1 MAEILRLREGDGSR
15 VAVVVGAA
23 GAGKT
28 SQAMASTTDDRVDQE
43 IDSYIDSWIQ
53 KKLNEMAANKVTTT
67 AHTPA
72 AVHIRKHYEAI
83 DKLRKL
89 TKRQYEIAKMI
100 ADGMMNKECSAEIG
114 VSVRTIEKHRANIMD
129 KLGVKNCAGVAKIV
143 ALAELFED

>member
-1 MAEILRLREGDGSR
+1 MI
-15 VAVVVGAA
+15 
-23 GAGKT
+23 
-28 SQAMASTTDDRVDQE
+28 QDDTPPDLDDLDNYVDR
-43 IDSYIDSWIQ
+43 WIQ
-53 KKLNEMAANKVTTT
+53 KKLGEMAATKVTTT

-72 AVHIRKHYEAI
+72 AIHIRKNSEAI

-100 ADGMMNKECSAEIG
+100 ADGMRNKECSAEIG
-114 VSVRTIEKHRANIMD
+114 VSVKTIEKHRANIMA